1 LDSKRKHP
9 QGNFEKPNC
18 TAGAEMLKQADKAK
32 TERNMPEEL
41 NDTSSGKVKPEYRT
55 DYPKE
60 FTVVSYS
67 KR

>member
-1 LDSKRKHP
+1 
-9 QGNFEKPNC
+9 
-18 TAGAEMLKQADKAK
+18 MLKQADKAK

-60 FTVVSYS
+60 CTVVSYS